1 MTVLLLGFFS
11 LMALAFCAMISLH
24 LDESRN
30 YLYGNL
36 IESGEQA
43 ALAHALALCD
53 AAPSNKGFSK
63 TFSSG
68 WRNEDDGSAVAYR
81 FRFED
86 QMQSA
91 EDIFPNFP
99 PLTSLRDASGEEEA
113 NLAVLD
119 AEEENRLKIIKACED
134 YLRERGEEERAP
146 QLAASLLDELDVD
159 RSRRSDSLLGESLVF
174 TGVAKGDNKF
184 LPYWKAARLSAF
196 FDLDKKTLEPY
207 RGFMVSKT
215 AYEER
220 GGETN
225 LFVTI
230 TEKPYGKAEKAE
242 WDNFCREAGRERIG
256 SLWQDWDWV
265 GETVS
270 FLSSCGGKYVPAK
283 ILEARKDGFLLEGKP
298 EVTMGSTVTRSWC
311 SDSEESGALSL
322 QKRDLWLFKGL
333 QTNHAYR
340 VKLRVLEG
348 GAKPA
353 FASGSALTGGYYRT
367 VSEGYGSLPFVLEN
381 QGKRALIMGLEAYSP
396 SYYHFENVSSNALH
410 LDSWEILC
418 ETPEGEKRAVTPKWT
433 GTPLLRPGAE
443 AVVASWF
450 EDKGSDALSG
460 YALPSFWAV
469 PAKVSGVRVYQ
480 DKEGWKWELLLQ
492 TASGHPRSDRH
503 PAYSLAYLRADQEGK
518 NLTPFPILSQ
528 QGNMVTLFLGDR
540 KNSLKYLQTFGP
552 TIYLGDFAMESLRNE
567 VCLVDQWGQKTA
579 LFNHLSEIPQAAGY
593 HKAEESKIGR
603 KELAELMKSMRTY
616 MITLPFAAKDEVFT
630 ETRFNARP
638 VADDK
643 LAFTDGVSFREDLL
657 KGCDLI
663 TKRGEIFR
671 ITASAGAAVTL
682 DRNHG
687 LKGGEEATVA
697 PDGKEIF
704 LLGDPGK
711 ESVWSLKLPPE
722 ALLPGDLYLP
732 GHSPLP
738 NAPAPGYSVSV
749 YNREKDLW
757 EPRLRNTAFPEGGV
771 LHLGRLGEEHRLKD
785 GTVKIKICGGGSDRC
800 WLRQPFLVPDT
811 LVRKSAEERCDSFTV
826 YYEVEVK
833 SGREDAPASAKRQGS
848 FLIQR
853 QWRRNESHPKS
864 FFAAKSHLFKPFE

>member
-1 MTVLLLGFFS
+1 MIQSGKIKAKGAALIMTVLLLGFFS
-11 LMALAFCAMISLH
+11 LMALVFCAMLSLH

-53 AAPSNKGFSK
+53 AAPSNKGLSK

-298 EVTMGSTVTRSWC
+298 EVTMGST
-311 SDSEESGALSL
+311 
-322 QKRDLWLFKGL
+322 
-333 QTNHAYR
+333 
-340 VKLRVLEG
+340 
-348 GAKPA
+348 
-353 FASGSALTGGYYRT
+353 
-367 VSEGYGSLPFVLEN
+367 
-381 QGKRALIMGLEAYSP
+381 
-396 SYYHFENVSSNALH
+396 
-410 LDSWEILC
+410 
-418 ETPEGEKRAVTPKWT
+418 
-433 GTPLLRPGAE
+433 
-443 AVVASWF
+443 
-450 EDKGSDALSG
+450 
-460 YALPSFWAV
+460 
-469 PAKVSGVRVYQ
+469 
-480 DKEGWKWELLLQ
+480 
-492 TASGHPRSDRH
+492 
-503 PAYSLAYLRADQEGK
+503 
-518 NLTPFPILSQ
+518 
-528 QGNMVTLFLGDR
+528 
-540 KNSLKYLQTFGP
+540 
-552 TIYLGDFAMESLRNE
+552 
-567 VCLVDQWGQKTA
+567 
-579 LFNHLSEIPQAAGY
+579 
-593 HKAEESKIGR
+593 
-603 KELAELMKSMRTY
+603 
-616 MITLPFAAKDEVFT
+616 
-630 ETRFNARP
+630 
-638 VADDK
+638 
-643 LAFTDGVSFREDLL
+643 
-657 KGCDLI
+657 
-663 TKRGEIFR
+663 
-671 ITASAGAAVTL
+671 
-682 DRNHG
+682 
-687 LKGGEEATVA
+687 
-697 PDGKEIF
+697 
-704 LLGDPGK
+704 
-711 ESVWSLKLPPE
+711 
-722 ALLPGDLYLP
+722 
-732 GHSPLP
+732 
-738 NAPAPGYSVSV
+738 
-749 YNREKDLW
+749 
-757 EPRLRNTAFPEGGV
+757 
-771 LHLGRLGEEHRLKD
+771 
-785 GTVKIKICGGGSDRC
+785 
-800 WLRQPFLVPDT
+800 
-811 LVRKSAEERCDSFTV
+811 
-826 YYEVEVK
+826 
-833 SGREDAPASAKRQGS
+833 
-848 FLIQR
+848 
-853 QWRRNESHPKS
+853 
-864 FFAAKSHLFKPFE
+864 